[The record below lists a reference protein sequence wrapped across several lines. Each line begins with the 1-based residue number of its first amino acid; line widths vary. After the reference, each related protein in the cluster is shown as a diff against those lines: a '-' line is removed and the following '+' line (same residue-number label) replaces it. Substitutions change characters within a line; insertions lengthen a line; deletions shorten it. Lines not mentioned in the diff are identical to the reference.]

1 MRLLRIMSVPH
12 RSRTAAAAPRT
23 DAPPLHSL
31 FTAASTASCV
41 RHLHLPPSLLPLT
54 THARTHSTHQLLERR
69 SALLALQTL
78 LQRLQTHRLLGRVL
92 LQVLA
97 LQLLALFLI
106 SQPHTHAH
114 PLAQL
119 ARTLLT
125 RPQTLLAAAQL
136 LLLAVQTLDLVHV
149 AAVLLHQLLRLDH
162 LALLP
167 LTHAHRLHVH
177 FLRVIAHTRTPRR
190 LHTLHRI
197 THRRLL
203 RLVLTRHTRPHLRTL
218 QSVLQLQLL
227 CQQTVLL
234 IALAQR
240 LARLVVQ
247 VRRLLPVQTLDLR

>member
-1 MRLLRIMSVPH
+1 MFCPKVQLRHQLLA
-12 RSRTAAAAPRT
+12 T
-23 DAPPLHSL
+23 
-31 FTAASTASCV
+31 
-41 RHLHLPPSLLPLT
+41 RHLHLPLSLLPLT
-54 THARTHSTHQLLERR
+54 THPRTHSTHQLLERR

-149 AAVLLHQLLRLDH
+149 AAVLLQKDSLR
-162 LALLP
+162 A
-167 LTHAHRLHVH
+167 
-177 FLRVIAHTRTPRR
+177 FRTPHERN
-190 LHTLHRI
+190 
-197 THRRLL
+197 
-203 RLVLTRHTRPHLRTL
+203 
-218 QSVLQLQLL
+218 S
-227 CQQTVLL
+227 
-234 IALAQR
+234 
-240 LARLVVQ
+240 AR
-247 VRRLLPVQTLDLR
+247 